1 MSSFAAYLRL
11 DATDGPGL
19 PQNVARQ
26 LETAIAVGLLSRGDR
41 LPPESEL
48 AAELGVSTGTLRQ
61 ALETLRQRGIIE
73 TRRGR
78 GGGSFVRNA
87 SAPPAGTALSETAL
101 KELRERSAD
110 SLRDLGD
117 ACAAVVGGTAYLA
130 AQRAVHDD
138 VERLRRLAEQ
148 FRAGETAD
156 DRRRADSRFHIEL
169 GVIAHSARLTQ
180 GIVHL
185 HDELASL
192 FWTVGG
198 EAGQHP
204 VTESAHTALIAAIAG
219 NDADTARS
227 VVMRDV
233 EGRVQYLIDLH
244 LDLVL
249 RGEP

>member
-26 LETAIAVGLLSRGDR
+26 LETAIAVGLLGHGDR
-41 LPPESEL
+41 LPPESDL

-61 ALETLRQRGIIE
+61 ALETLRQRGAIE

-78 GGGSFVRNA
+78 GGGSFVRDA
-87 SAPPAGTALSETAL
+87 STLPSGPALNR
-101 KELRERSAD
+101 LRERSAD

-117 ACAAVVGGTAYLA
+117 ACAAVVGGAAHLA
-130 AQRAVHDD
+130 AQRAIRDD
-138 VERLRRLAEQ
+138 VERLRQLAEH
-148 FRAGETAD
+148 FRAASSTD
-156 DRRRADSRFHIEL
+156 DRRRADSRFHIEI

-180 GIVHL
+180 SIVGL

-198 EAGQHP
+198 EATHHP
-204 VTESAHTALIAAIAG
+204 VTESAHTALITAIDDV
-219 NDADTARS
+219 DAETARA
-227 VVMRDV
+227 VVMRNV
-233 EGRVQYLIDLH
+233 ETRVQHLIDLH
-244 LDLVL
+244 LDLVV

>member
-11 DATDGPGL
+11 DATEGPGL

-26 LETAIAVGLLSRGDR
+26 LETAIAVGLLSHGDR

-48 AAELGVSTGTLRQ
+48 AGELGVSTGTLRQ
-61 ALETLRQRGIIE
+61 ALETLRQRGAIE

-87 SAPPAGTALSETAL
+87 SKLPPAEVLEQ
-101 KELRERSAD
+101 LRQRSAD
-110 SLRDLGD
+110 SIRDLGD
-117 ACAAVVGGTAYLA
+117 ACAAVVGGAAHLA
-130 AQRAVHDD
+130 AQRAVSDD
-138 VERLRRLAEQ
+138 VDRLRRLAEH
-148 FRAGETAD
+148 FRSASTAD
-156 DRRRADSRFHIEL
+156 ERRRADSRFHIEI

-180 GIVHL
+180 AIVQL

-192 FWTVGG
+192 FWMVGG
-198 EAGQHP
+198 EAEHHP
-204 VTESAHTALIAAIAG
+204 MTESAHNAAITAIDG
-219 NDADTARS
+219 ADGDTARA

-233 EGRVQYLIDLH
+233 EGRVQHLMDLH
-244 LDLVL
+244 LDLAA